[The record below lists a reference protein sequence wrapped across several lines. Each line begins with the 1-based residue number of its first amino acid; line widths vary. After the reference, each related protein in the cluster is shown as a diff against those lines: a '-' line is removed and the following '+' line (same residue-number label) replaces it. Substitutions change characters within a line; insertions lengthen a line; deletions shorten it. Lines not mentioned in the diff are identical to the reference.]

1 MSNRDRFRMGSGTKG
16 SMKKK
21 AVKSASPEI
30 NIPNGWS
37 EIQGGRVPLDAGTSS
52 MQAVPAVRQSVPR

>member
-1 MSNRDRFRMGSGTKG
+1 MGSGTKG